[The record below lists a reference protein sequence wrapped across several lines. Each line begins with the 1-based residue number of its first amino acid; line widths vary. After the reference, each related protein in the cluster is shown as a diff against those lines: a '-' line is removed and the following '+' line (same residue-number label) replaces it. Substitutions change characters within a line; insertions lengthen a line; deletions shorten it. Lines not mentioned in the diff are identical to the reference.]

1 MVGCV
6 SSMCLLNDAAATP
19 FRSLLVEHAKHAS
32 GAFSGNVSV
41 DVVLMTRL
49 FISSLSSSVSS
60 PSLILASNSPYSGS
74 SLNLWLLSRKM
85 AQLMVFSQSE
95 AAGESE

>member
-1 MVGCV
+1 MGGCV
-6 SSMCLLNDAAATP
+6 SSMCILKHDAVTP

-32 GAFSGNVSV
+32 GACSGNVSV
-41 DVVLMTRL
+41 ALTARE
-49 FISSLSSSVSS
+49 FIRVSS
-60 PSLILASNSPYSGS
+60 PILILARISPNLGS

-95 AAGESE
+95 AAAESE